1 MKKILAILLSAL
13 LFVSVFAAPASAAI
27 AGYTDK
33 ITVSKGFAKANADY
47 FAKRHTAGTTY
58 SYAPNSQFDINQ
70 DGTMRFKGGPSFFGL
85 FPVEVTVKKGADT
98 QVVKVSTYYE
108 WYEYFVIVF
117 AAGWFWIYSV
127 NNG

>member
-13 LFVSVFAAPASAAI
+13 LFGAIFAAPASAAI
-27 AGYTDK
+27 SGYQSE
-33 ITVSKGFAKANADY
+33 ITVSKGFAKANANY
-47 FAKRHTAGTTY
+47 FSVRHTEGTTY
-58 SYAPNSQFDINQ
+58 DYTPNSQFDVNL
-70 DGTMRFKGGPSFFGL
+70 DGTLRFKGGPSSL
-85 FPVEVTVKKGADT
+85 FPVEVTVANTNGDT

-117 AAGWFWIYSV
+117 AAGWFWIYAI